1 MGAIKLVDLRKLY
14 KRGRGSITALNCINL
29 EIAPGEFLVVM
40 GPSGCGK
47 TTLLNLIG
55 CLDAPTS
62 GDVVIDGI
70 SVVGLRD
77 EALSSIRREKIG
89 MIFQFF
95 NLLPALTALENV
107 ALPLIISGQGARLA
121 EMRARELLEIVGISP
136 RADHR
141 PDELSGGEMQRVAIA
156 RALVN
161 NPSAILAD
169 EPTGNLDSLTGAQ
182 ILGLLAKSCRE
193 LGKTLIVA
201 THDGRAAKIAD
212 RVVRLKDGA
221 MEEAQNGPDQEV
233 I

>member
-14 KRGRGSITALNCINL
+14 KRGRITALNCINL

-107 ALPLIISGQGARLA
+107 ALPLIISGHGARLS

-169 EPTGNLDSLTGAQ
+169 EPTGNLDSLTGAE

-193 LGKTLIVA
+193 LGKTLIIA

-221 MEEAQNGPDQEV
+221 MEEAKNGPDEEV

>member
-1 MGAIKLVDLRKLY
+1 MGTIKLVDLRKLY
-14 KRGRGSITALNCINL
+14 KRGRYSITALNCINL

-221 MEEAQNGPDQEV
+221 MEEAQNGPDEEV